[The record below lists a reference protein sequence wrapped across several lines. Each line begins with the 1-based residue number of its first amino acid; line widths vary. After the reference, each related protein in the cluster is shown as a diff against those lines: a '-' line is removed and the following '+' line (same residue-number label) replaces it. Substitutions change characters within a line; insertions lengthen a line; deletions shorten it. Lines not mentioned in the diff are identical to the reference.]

1 MEDATAAGHSATA
14 QTIQQFS
21 LRMGIA
27 VGFCFADG
35 LCRPARKQNEEK
47 HEIYECFDE

>member
-1 MEDATAAGHSATA
+1 MWTAPAHSATA

-35 LCRPARKQNEEK
+35 HGGPRHNPIQ
-47 HEIYECFDE
+47 